1 MDKDIARFDQV
12 SALVGE
18 HFRDYVLMARDEKNR
33 LIWKS
38 SDKTWA
44 VGAMSR
50 YMNSLDEWDRDD
62 ERQKKENG
70 GD

>member
-1 MDKDIARFDQV
+1 
-12 SALVGE
+12 
-18 HFRDYVLMARDEKNR
+18 MARDEQNR
-33 LIWKS
+33 LVWKS

>member
-1 MDKDIARFDQV
+1 MDSDIDRFDQFT
-12 SALVGE
+12 ALFGE
-18 HFRDYVLMARDEKNR
+18 HFKDYVVMARDAQNR
-33 LIWKS
+33 LVWKS

-44 VGAMSR
+44 VGAMNR

-62 ERQKKENG
+62 ERQKKDNR